1 MASKPKYR
9 IKKDDVHVRRARP
22 SSAANDGVVLSSQRV
37 YGTENSIMFAERGP
51 GYHTRPHRHA
61 AEQMNYIV
69 SGEIWFFVEGNGYRC
84 KPGDFMRVPKG
95 RVHWAYNRG
104 TENSIMFA
112 ERGPGYHTRPH
123 RHQAEQMNYI
133 VSGEI
138 WFFVEGNGYRC
149 KPGDFMRVP
158 KGRVHWAYNR
168 GTENCVIIESHC
180 PPLIGNDAEARKT
193 AEPLLGPDEDVTKVN
208 YIVNEVVP
216 MDPKTVADIEARAL
230 AEEG

>member
-37 YGTENSIMFAERGP
+37 Y
-51 GYHTRPHRHA
+51 
-61 AEQMNYIV
+61 
-69 SGEIWFFVEGNGYRC
+69 
-84 KPGDFMRVPKG
+84 
-95 RVHWAYNRG
+95 G